1 MSTPTPPDPY
11 RIKRILNKL
20 ERVWETRPDLALTET
35 LWNIGLDGDYQSDD
49 TAEKALDIRLKDH
62 SLSGWKS

>member
-1 MSTPTPPDPY
+1 MSAQTPPDPY

-20 ERVWETRPDLALTET
+20 ERVWESRPDLTLTET

-62 SLSGWKS
+62 KVETWKS